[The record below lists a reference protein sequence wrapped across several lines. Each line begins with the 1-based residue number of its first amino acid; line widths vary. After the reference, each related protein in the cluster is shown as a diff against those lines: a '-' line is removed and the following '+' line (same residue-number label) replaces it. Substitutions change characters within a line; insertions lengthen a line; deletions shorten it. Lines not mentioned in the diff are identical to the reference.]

1 VDDDADEDEEVDD
14 VVAVVVVVDDVAVA
28 VADELEVGV
37 VELGDDDLGIDEEVD
52 VDVDATLLSFDK
64 RFVLIFFI
72 TMIRKYTRKSIT
84 VMLVELKN
92 NS

>member
-1 VDDDADEDEEVDD
+1 MDDDADEDEEVDD